1 MSKISFISLEHCKNC
16 YNLIRLSNK
25 EFDYF
30 KGLGWCYKQFE
41 AQLSKKTNFGL
52 VIYNGNKLEGFI
64 FGDLI
69 TIEKILEYE
78 ILLIYVKEERR
89 NLGYASKLIQS
100 LSSSIKKKKLKKIF
114 LEVAANNKKAI
125 ELYRKNKFK
134 YLTSRKNYYK
144 DKDKK
149 IDAHLFEKIIY
160 E

>member
-1 MSKISFISLEHCKNC
+1 MIISKDWVGVIS
-16 YNLIRLSNK
+16 NLKHS
-25 EFDYF
+25 Y
-30 KGLGWCYKQFE
+30 Q
-41 AQLSKKTNFGL
+41 KKTNFGL